1 MRSLADKKFI
11 SDKFDA
17 SGHRDI
23 TESYCILKYNFGKN
37 YFTFPAQVYHI
48 NLAGSQS
55 QLLFSVPGTTAVF
68 TRMWKQE
75 RFLMRNNYCVLA
87 CRALVVSQEESGK
100 TPHCQTATKP
110 QHHKPGLTNVGF
122 DMNLI
127 LCHHN
132 HHSHSTLRV
141 LRFQHSCAL

>member
-23 TESYCILKYNFGKN
+23 TKSYCILKYDFGKN

-48 NLAGSQS
+48 NLAGSQ
-55 QLLFSVPGTTAVF
+55 LLFPVPGTIAVF

-75 RFLMRNNYCVLA
+75 RFLMRNNQSSSM
-87 CRALVVSQEESGK
+87 RNVSFF
-100 TPHCQTATKP
+100 
-110 QHHKPGLTNVGF
+110 LTRNQGRF
-122 DMNLI
+122 LIDKKNLT
-127 LCHHN
+127 
-132 HHSHSTLRV
+132 STQYNLLSIV
-141 LRFQHSCAL
+141 NLTFMLGMI